1 MSKEYTDLPEHHHIM
16 APSPQH
22 AMLIQQAAEFAQQ
35 AHRGQIRR
43 GGAPY
48 YTHVHRVA
56 ARVESLTSDAHLT
69 AAAYLH
75 DTMEDCGVTA
85 ADIEARFDLQIAS
98 LVQEL
103 TNDDALKDQ
112 LGKEEYMVRKLPAM
126 SAPALLIK
134 LCDTLDN
141 MTETDSAEQALV
153 YARIQQRLQQNL
165 PPVWGDMHQCLSCRI
180 LDTYATKFSN
190 LAK

>member
-1 MSKEYTDLPEHHHIM
+1 MSKEYTDLTEHNHIM
-16 APSPQH
+16 APMPAQ

-35 AHRGQIRR
+35 AHHGQIRR

-56 ARVESLTSDAHLT
+56 ERVESLTADAHLT

-85 ADIEARFDLQIAS
+85 ADIEARFGLQIAS

-103 TNDDALKDQ
+103 TNDDALKEQ
-112 LGKEEYMVRKLPAM
+112 LGKEEYMVRKLSAM

-141 MTETDSAEQALV
+141 MTETDCVEQALV
-153 YARIQQRLQQNL
+153 YARIQQRLQQNP

-190 LAK
+190 HGK